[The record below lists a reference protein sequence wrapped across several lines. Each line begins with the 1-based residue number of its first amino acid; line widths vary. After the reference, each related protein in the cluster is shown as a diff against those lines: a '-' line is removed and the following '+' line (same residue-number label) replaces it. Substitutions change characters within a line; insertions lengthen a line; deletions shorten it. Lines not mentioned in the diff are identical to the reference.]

1 MILTEKQESGLKN
14 VFYYVLI
21 VIKDSMRDYRI

>member
-1 MILTEKQESGLKN
+1 MILAEKQEWGLKN

-21 VIKDSMRDYRI
+21 VIKNSMRDYRI